1 MGGYA
6 GCGKTYCG
14 KRLSKN
20 INAIYLDKDTLSRP
34 LTELLLNNL
43 EDSEGP
49 DDRHSDSY
57 LKNVRPLEY
66 KILLDTA
73 LENTFNTATIVLN
86 APFITEF
93 KSENFIENLL
103 DDLEDS
109 CEEEVKIIKVWV
121 NCSIDTMKK
130 RIIERDAK
138 RDYWKIKNWDKYSE
152 KIDENVAQFN
162 ADYVID
168 NELDIPIEPQV
179 EQIKEIISEK

>member
-1 MGGYA
+1 M
-6 GCGKTYCG
+6 
-14 KRLSKN
+14 
-20 INAIYLDKDTLSRP
+20 
-34 LTELLLNNL
+34 
-43 EDSEGP
+43 
-49 DDRHSDSY
+49 
-57 LKNVRPLEY
+57 LKGL
-66 KILLDTA
+66 
-73 LENTFNTATIVLN
+73 IVLN